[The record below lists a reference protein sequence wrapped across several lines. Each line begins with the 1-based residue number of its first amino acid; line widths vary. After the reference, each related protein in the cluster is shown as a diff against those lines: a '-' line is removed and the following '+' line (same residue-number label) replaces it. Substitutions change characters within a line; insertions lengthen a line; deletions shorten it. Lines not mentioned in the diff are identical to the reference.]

1 MGLWAQG
8 LYEIFLLTSKVV
20 HANTKYMCFFKELGR
35 RDADYIKRMS
45 PNWVKTTKYN
55 RETRPHQI
63 HKLVLLNTHRKISIM
78 NSNKIDWTL
87 VKKWDYAL
95 KNPQAKGCKA
105 DLSVNPQIGW
115 LQKRLML
122 MLICCERKYYYF
134 AETVGLISSS
144 EQGLQISITRKK
156 KSICNFAA
164 ANDLRSKANGC

>member
-1 MGLWAQG
+1 
-8 LYEIFLLTSKVV
+8 
-20 HANTKYMCFFKELGR
+20 
-35 RDADYIKRMS
+35 
-45 PNWVKTTKYN
+45 
-55 RETRPHQI
+55 
-63 HKLVLLNTHRKISIM
+63 
-78 NSNKIDWTL
+78 
-87 VKKWDYAL
+87 
-95 KNPQAKGCKA
+95 
-105 DLSVNPQIGW
+105 VNPQIGW